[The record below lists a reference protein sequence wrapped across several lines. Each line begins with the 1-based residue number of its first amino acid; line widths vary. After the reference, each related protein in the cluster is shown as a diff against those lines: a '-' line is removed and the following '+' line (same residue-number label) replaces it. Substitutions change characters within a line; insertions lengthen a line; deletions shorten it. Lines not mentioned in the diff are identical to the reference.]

1 MRSGNARSSPEKGS
15 EVGEGEIMQ
24 DDDLVPIQWGE
35 LKQICLLLKEIA
47 EIISA
52 VLEEIS
58 DIEPYLTLVKKDDDE
73 KSH

>member
-1 MRSGNARSSPEKGS
+1 
-15 EVGEGEIMQ
+15 MQ

-35 LKQICLLLKEIA
+35 LKQVCLLLKEIA

-52 VLEEIS
+52 ALEEIS

>member
-1 MRSGNARSSPEKGS
+1 M
-15 EVGEGEIMQ
+15 MQ